1 VTLLTFPSL
10 LSFLAGKNANQSQGS
25 NGRCAMNGS
34 VNTFSCK
41 RTLSADE
48 NDGTSCVN
56 MKCADADVFCHEA
69 LHVEMPIVEERFI
82 NGPDG
87 VVYGK
92 IASTA
97 EAPGDTASCWYCRRG
112 DPVGELYKPCSC
124 DSYIHRKCL
133 RQWRSGWINPRNYF
147 SCPNCMYSY
156 NLEQVRPPTTESK
169 ERMLANYR
177 LSVIKVWA
185 MVVLAFAGVV
195 AVLAGISYGCDTA
208 DKNIP
213 VAVRCLLTSVVAGF
227 PNANS
232 TSQWREEFKQPD
244 VAVWPYYSVF
254 GLFLTCVLVLISFV
268 CFGSTFQESD
278 RRRSGHC
285 SCCDDCCSGATNGV
299 YVWNVPDRSFCDCT
313 VGSNDCH
320 GCSGHSCGG
329 GDCNGGDAGGIV
341 ATVILMIVAAIIVS
355 AITVVALAAIQKCS
369 LLYDRLSSML
379 ASQQSELEGE
389 TVVLGMGESWRPN
402 NAV

>member
-1 VTLLTFPSL
+1 
-10 LSFLAGKNANQSQGS
+10 
-25 NGRCAMNGS
+25 MN
-34 VNTFSCK
+34 SCDK
-41 RTLSADE
+41 TMADE
-48 NDGTSCVN
+48 RTSFVNDDTSHAYVN
-56 MKCADADVFCHEA
+56 CADADFQRSRS
-69 LHVEMPIVEERFI
+69 LFVEMPVVGERFI

-156 NLEQVRPPTTESK
+156 NLEQVRPATTESK
-169 ERMLANYR
+169 ERMVANYR

-185 MVVLAFAGVV
+185 VVVLAFAGVV

-213 VAVRCLLTSVVAGF
+213 VAVRCLLTSVVGGF

-232 TSQWREEFKQPD
+232 TTQWREDFKQPD

-285 SCCDDCCSGATNGV
+285 SCCDDCCSGATNGL
-299 YVWNVPDRSFCDCT
+299 YVWTVPDRACCDCT
-313 VGSNDCH
+313 VGSDGCH
-320 GCSGHSCGG
+320 GCGGGSCGGGG
-329 GDCNGGDAGGIV
+329 GDCNVGDAGGIV
-341 ATVILMIVAAIIVS
+341 AVIILIVVVIVIFS
-355 AITVVALAAIQKCS
+355 AIVVVALFAIQKCS
-369 LLYDRLSSML
+369 LLYDRLTSML